1 MNVCG
6 PASEYLFCILI
17 AVGVIELWD
26 RGRRERERERER
38 GGGREEGEEKRGE
51 RVMC

>member
-38 GGGREEGEEKRGE
+38 GGEGGRRERKKEGKG
-51 RVMC
+51 